1 MSDSSPTPPAVP
13 PQIQQPRS
21 GCLTALMAIAGIFML
36 LPGLCALLFGG
47 IISVAAQVGDLFESL
62 IKRDGGVKDSSH
74 IIPGHGGVLDRVD
87 SLLFVLPVAYLLL
100 GWLPIPVLR

>member
-47 IISVAAQVGDLFESL
+47 MAVV
-62 IKRDGGVKDSSH
+62 DGGR
-74 IIPGHGGVLDRVD
+74 IPSDMASLVFLGLVIGIGGVVLIWAAIMGRKAPPARNDR
-87 SLLFVLPVAYLLL
+87 
-100 GWLPIPVLR
+100 

>member
-47 IISVAAQVGDLFESL
+47 MSVVEGGQIPSDIASL
-62 IKRDGGVKDSSH
+62 VFLGLVIGIGGVVMIWAAIVGRKAPPARNGS
-74 IIPGHGGVLDRVD
+74 
-87 SLLFVLPVAYLLL
+87 
-100 GWLPIPVLR
+100 

>member
-47 IISVAAQVGDLFESL
+47 MSVVEGGQIPSDIASL
-62 IKRDGGVKDSSH
+62 VFLGLVIGIGGVVMIWAAIEGRKAPPARNGS
-74 IIPGHGGVLDRVD
+74 
-87 SLLFVLPVAYLLL
+87 
-100 GWLPIPVLR
+100 

>member
-47 IISVAAQVGDLFESL
+47 MSVVEGGQIPSDIASL
-62 IKRDGGVKDSSH
+62 VFLGLVIGIGGVVLIWAAIMGRKA
-74 IIPGHGGVLDRVD
+74 PPARNGG
-87 SLLFVLPVAYLLL
+87 
-100 GWLPIPVLR
+100 